1 MIFYSKLS
9 KYSGCCAINLPAISV
24 EVETDMEETAGSADA
39 GAVSAPLA
47 EDGPDEKIIAIII
60 IRASHVRCHIGR

>member
-39 GAVSAPLA
+39 GAGKCSSLA
-47 EDGPDEKIIAIII
+47 EDGPDERKL
-60 IRASHVRCHIGR
+60 